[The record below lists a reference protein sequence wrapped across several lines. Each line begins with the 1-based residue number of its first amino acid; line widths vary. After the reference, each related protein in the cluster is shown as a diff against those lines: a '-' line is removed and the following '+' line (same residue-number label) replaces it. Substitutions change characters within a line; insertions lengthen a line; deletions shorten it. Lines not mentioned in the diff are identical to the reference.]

1 MSRIV
6 IVSLIVAVM
15 MPKVALADPWADTL
29 VSYDAGDAT
38 DYLDSAAALG
48 EPSRTT
54 AAWPSGDESVRMTV
68 APWQESEVLKIGN
81 GGHLVVAFDDP
92 VLNDPLNPYGID
104 LLVFMNLGL
113 ASSDWPANQ
122 TIASPV
128 LLFGGVIGRV
138 YVSQDNATWY
148 EVTAPGTMFPTQ
160 AYLSPE
166 ADAWATGALPCD
178 YTLPVDPG
186 LSLDALAG
194 LTLTQAMVLYDG
206 SGGGMG
212 IDLSGLEG
220 GTVSLDWISYVK
232 IEGQTSA
239 IDGLADVAVPEPAT
253 AALLAMGL
261 AALVLRRRRR
271 RDGRCPDLLVRKNP

>member
-1 MSRIV
+1 MNRIV

-15 MPKVALADPWADTL
+15 MPAVALADPWADTV

-38 DYLDSAAALG
+38 DYLNSTAALG

-54 AAWPSGDESVRMTV
+54 AAWPSGVESVRMTV
-68 APWQESEVLKIGN
+68 APWQESEILKIGN

-92 VLNDPLNPYGID
+92 VQNDPLNPYGID
-104 LLVFMNLGL
+104 LLVFTNLGL
-113 ASSDWPANQ
+113 VSSDWPVSQ
-122 TIASPV
+122 TIATP
-128 LLFGGVIGRV
+128 LFWFGGVIGQV

-148 EVTAPGTMFPTQ
+148 EVTGPGTMFPTQ
-160 AYLSPE
+160 GYLSPE
-166 ADAWATGALPCD
+166 ADAWTTGAAPTN

-194 LTLTQAMVLYDG
+194 LTLTQAMVLYNG

-220 GTVSLDWISYVK
+220 GTVSLDWISYVR
-232 IEGQTSA
+232 IEGQTNA
-239 IDGLADVAVPEPAT
+239 VDGFADVAVPEPAT
-253 AALLAMGL
+253 VALLAMGL
-261 AALVLRRRRR
+261 AGLVLRRG
-271 RDGRCPDLLVRKNP
+271 DGRWPDLPVRKDP

>member
-1 MSRIV
+1 MRRIV

-15 MPKVALADPWADTL
+15 MPAVALADPWADTV

-38 DYLDSAAALG
+38 DYLNSAAALG

-54 AAWPSGDESVRMTV
+54 AAWPSGVESVRMTA
-68 APWQESEVLKIGN
+68 APLFS
-81 GGHLVVAFDDP
+81 
-92 VLNDPLNPYGID
+92 
-104 LLVFMNLGL
+104 
-113 ASSDWPANQ
+113 
-122 TIASPV
+122 
-128 LLFGGVIGRV
+128 FGGLMGQV

-148 EVTAPGTMFPTQ
+148 EVTDAGTMFPTQ

-166 ADAWATGALPCD
+166 ADAWAAGAAPCD

-194 LTLTQAMVLYDG
+194 LTLTQAMVLYNG

-220 GTVSLDWISYVK
+220 GTVSLDWISYVR
-232 IEGQTSA
+232 IEGQTNA
-239 IDGLADVAVPEPAT
+239 VDGFADVAVPEPAT

-271 RDGRCPDLLVRKNP
+271 RDGRWPDLPVRKNP

>member
-1 MSRIV
+1 MNRIV

-81 GGHLVVAFDDP
+81 GGHLVVAFDNP
-92 VLNDPLNPYGID
+92 VRNDPLNPYGVD
-104 LLVFMNLGL
+104 LLVFTNLAF

-122 TIASPV
+122 TIGDPV
-128 LLFGGVIGRV
+128 FTFGGVIGSIC
-138 YVSQDNATWY
+138 VSQDNATWY
-148 EVTAPGTMFPTQ
+148 EVTDAGTMFPTQ

-166 ADAWATGALPCD
+166 ADAWATGAAPCD

-186 LSLDALAG
+186 LSLDVLAG
-194 LTLTQAMVLYDG
+194 LTLTQAMVLYNG

-232 IEGQTSA
+232 IEGSTNA
-239 IDGLADVAVPEPAT
+239 VDGFADVAVPEPAT
-253 AALLAMGL
+253 VMLLGFGL

-271 RDGRCPDLLVRKNP
+271 RDGR